1 MANATLTAVEAA
13 LAPVAVPLLNSLW
26 SGTIAPAI
34 QKELQSG
41 SPEIQVL
48 ETAIMQLLNQVVPA
62 ELAKL

>member
-1 MANATLTAVEAA
+1 MANATLSAVEAA
-13 LAPVAVPLLNSLW
+13 IAPVAVPLLNQLW

-34 QKELQSG
+34 QKELQST

-48 ETAIMQLLNQVVPA
+48 ESAVMDLLNKVVPA